1 MFLKCLGFVSLSVN
15 ANGCYLFILCVSGC
29 WPCHSVHQTHC
40 HVLFWHMLMG
50 VLTWISVANGQI
62 YSVNDTVCSSLVV
75 RLTVVICLFYPP
87 NNSNFASSAS
97 ASRKSFR
104 ALSRSSG
111 IAFSGTA
118 AWVDESEPVW
128 CNRPQNKKLPFPP
141 PSPTPTCISDFIN
154 FQQLILP
161 WGLGQC
167 CQGQPEVE
175 EGLTTGWLVKTVWS
189 ETKCVKTVLC
199 FILWAH
205 TDDRQWCS
213 ETSQSKICSIFLF
226 CFVFCY
232 LWKSP
237 VTRISWVQMQL
248 PLPTIYALKVA
259 AVSASASFFFLYCY
273 LYSLCLCVL
282 Y

>member
-1 MFLKCLGFVSLSVN
+1 MCMFLKCLGFVSLSVN

-87 NNSNFASSAS
+87 NNRLTLHHQPLPAGNHSGHYPEAAGL
-97 ASRKSFR
+97 
-104 ALSRSSG
+104 LSVVLRHELMKVNLSG
-111 IAFSGTA
+111 AIDPKT
-118 AWVDESEPVW
+118 
-128 CNRPQNKKLPFPP
+128 KKLPFPP
-141 PSPTPTCISDFIN
+141 PSPPPTCISDFIN

-175 EGLTTGWLVKTVWS
+175 EGLTTGWLVKT
-189 ETKCVKTVLC
+189 
-199 FILWAH
+199 
-205 TDDRQWCS
+205 
-213 ETSQSKICSIFLF
+213 
-226 CFVFCY
+226 
-232 LWKSP
+232 
-237 VTRISWVQMQL
+237 M
-248 PLPTIYALKVA
+248 
-259 AVSASASFFFLYCY
+259 
-273 LYSLCLCVL
+273 
-282 Y
+282 

>member
-15 ANGCYLFILCVSGC
+15 ANGCYLFKLCVSGC

-87 NNSNFASSAS
+87 NNRLTLHHQPLPAGNHSGHYPEAAGLLSVVLRHELMKVNLSGAIDPKTKNFPSPPFPTTHMYQWFHQFSTADFTMRFGSV
-97 ASRKSFR
+97 
-104 ALSRSSG
+104 LSRATWSG
-111 IAFSGTA
+111 GRANDRLAGEDGVKWNEMCENCALLHFGGPYRWQA
-118 AWVDESEPVW
+118 VVFWNQPK
-128 CNRPQNKKLPFPP
+128 QNM
-141 PSPTPTCISDFIN
+141 
-154 FQQLILP
+154 QY
-161 WGLGQC
+161 
-167 CQGQPEVE
+167 
-175 EGLTTGWLVKTVWS
+175 
-189 ETKCVKTVLC
+189 
-199 FILWAH
+199 
-205 TDDRQWCS
+205 
-213 ETSQSKICSIFLF
+213 FLF